1 MKIKA
6 IVVRI
11 IRQFIRDKRSL
22 ALMIVAPL
30 LILTLTWLVLDQE
43 SYQPKLA
50 VEGAPA
56 PLKAAVQDSML
67 EIVEVEDPGQ
77 ALADSE
83 IDALLEA
90 DGQYI
95 HVTIDNSKPNQAE
108 AVKMGLQEALASRS
122 DRQVPDISVEFLY
135 EDNAE
140 TTFDYTGPVLI
151 GFFAFFFVFLVG
163 GISFLRERSQ
173 GTLER
178 LFATPLKGWEIILGY
193 ISGFGLFAVIQ
204 SFIVALYAVYVLGVP
219 LNGSLWLVILVTMLL
234 SLSALTLGILLSSF
248 ARNEFQLMQFIP
260 LVIVPQAFF
269 SGMFNLDNA
278 ADWVAYLE
286 YFMPISYGADAL
298 KEIMIKGNGL
308 ADIQVDLYV
317 VLGFSLLCY
326 LLNLGT
332 LKAYRK

>member
-11 IRQFIRDKRSL
+11 LRQFIHDKRSL

-43 SYQPKLA
+43 ASQPKLA

-56 PLKAAVQDSML
+56 PLEAAVQDSML
-67 EIVEVEDPGQ
+67 EIVDVEDPGQ

-83 IDALLEA
+83 IDAILEA
-90 DGQYI
+90 DGQRI
-95 HVTIDNSKPNQAE
+95 HVTVDNSEPNQSE

-122 DRQVPDISVEFLY
+122 DRQAPDISMEYLY
-135 EDNAE
+135 EENAE

-173 GTLER
+173 GTMER
-178 LFATPLKGWEIILGY
+178 LFAMPLNGWEIILGY
-193 ISGFGLFAVIQ
+193 ISGFGLFAVLQ
-204 SFIVALYAVYVLGVP
+204 SFIVALYAVYVLGIP

-260 LVIVPQAFF
+260 IVIVPQAFF
-269 SGMFNLDNA
+269 SGMFSLDNA

-286 YFMPISYGADAL
+286 YVMPISYGADAL

-308 ADIQVDLYV
+308 AEIQVDLYV
-317 VLGFSLLCY
+317 VLGFSLLFY